1 MKYKLEYV
9 WLDGYKPEPNL
20 RSKIKVM
27 DISAIPSF
35 LKPSD
40 IPVWSFDGSSTQQA
54 EGRFSDLL
62 LKPVKLYHHSI
73 NDEKIP
79 TIYVLCEVMYPD
91 GTGHPSNDRKNL
103 TNDTDFWVGFE
114 QEYFLRSN
122 KTGKILGFEEST
134 DIEPQGR
141 YYCGVGLN
149 KGRNVVEEHLDY
161 CLSLGIDINGVNAEV
176 AQGQWEFQVFAK
188 GNVTACDDLWMARY
202 ILAKIC
208 EKHGYVVEY
217 HPKPLGQLDWN
228 GSGLHTNFSN
238 KKMREDGDEEYYLDI
253 FKQFENATHNHMS
266 DYGSNN
272 ELRLTGKH
280 ETQDYNTF
288 SWGVSDRG
296 ASLRISPTTGQTW
309 KGYIEDR
316 RPASSANPY
325 KIIKQIVTSLWV
337 VDKGWVTKHET
348 Y

>member
-1 MKYKLEYV
+1 
-9 WLDGYKPEPNL
+9 
-20 RSKIKVM
+20 M
-27 DISAIPSF
+27 DINSIPSF

-73 NDEKIP
+73 NEEKIP

-91 GTGHPSNDRKNL
+91 GTGHPANDRKNL

-161 CLSLGIDINGVNAEV
+161 CLHRTLYCSRTIFGSSAHLLRYGVPV
-176 AQGQWEFQVFAK
+176 APRY
-188 GNVTACDDLWMARY
+188 LW
-202 ILAKIC
+202 
-208 EKHGYVVEY
+208 
-217 HPKPLGQLDWN
+217 
-228 GSGLHTNFSN
+228 
-238 KKMREDGDEEYYLDI
+238 
-253 FKQFENATHNHMS
+253 
-266 DYGSNN
+266 
-272 ELRLTGKH
+272 
-280 ETQDYNTF
+280 
-288 SWGVSDRG
+288 RG
-296 ASLRISPTTGQTW
+296 AVLSL
-309 KGYIEDR
+309 
-316 RPASSANPY
+316 SSLLLVHFVLLHQEIHA
-325 KIIKQIVTSLWV
+325 
-337 VDKGWVTKHET
+337 
-348 Y
+348 